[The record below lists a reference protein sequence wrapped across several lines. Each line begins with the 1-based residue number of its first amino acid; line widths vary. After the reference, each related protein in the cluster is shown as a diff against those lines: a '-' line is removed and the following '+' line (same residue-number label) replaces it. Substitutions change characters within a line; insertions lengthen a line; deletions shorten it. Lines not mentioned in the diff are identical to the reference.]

1 MPEKARSDLVV
12 RAVRGSHNLE
22 TVGSLARWL
31 QVVLEVIPLNTIHCM
46 DCLQGLREI
55 PDKSIDLVITDP
67 PYGIGEAAGKN
78 KNRNQLTQ
86 AKDYGNLE
94 WDNQIPT
101 AEYFDEIFRISKN
114 QIIFG
119 GNYFG
124 LPPSP
129 CWIVWDKDNSG
140 DFADAE
146 LAWTSFKSAVRIFKW
161 KWNGMLQEDMKHKE
175 DRIHPTQK
183 PVKLFEWII
192 KNYVKEGDVIC
203 DPFFG
208 SGSCLVAAVRM
219 GHPFIGFEK
228 EPTYFE
234 KAQIRIK
241 KAQEQGKLKGSWF
254 E

>member
-1 MPEKARSDLVV
+1 M
-12 RAVRGSHNLE
+12 
-22 TVGSLARWL
+22 
-31 QVVLEVIPLNTIHCM
+31 IPLNTIQCR
-46 DCLQGLREI
+46 DCLEGMREI

-67 PYGIGEAAGKN
+67 PYGIGEAAGNN
-78 KNRNQLTQ
+78 KSRSKAFGSNSFGSHNTTHKIIP

-119 GNYFG
+119 GNYFE

-192 KNYVKEGDVIC
+192 KNYAKEGDVIC

-219 GHPFIGFEK
+219 GHQFIGFEK

-241 KAQEQGKLKGSWF
+241 NAQEQRKLEVWF
-254 E
+254 GE